1 MKLKLTNKEHKMKNE
16 NKLPYLQ
23 LYTDPTLNIMS
34 ELSMTARGLFI
45 TLICLTWNRRCEWIT
60 IEEAKRIASRHG
72 VTHRRFEMIK
82 NELIRYVGKDV
93 FIFRALQEMMEEAK
107 DLGIKNRNN
116 ALKRWRK
123 NNEYEMRT
131 QSNIDIDK
139 EVETELDLKKEI
151 DIH

>member
-1 MKLKLTNKEHKMKNE
+1 MKHE
-16 NKLPYLQ
+16 NTLPYLQ

-34 ELSMTARGLFI
+34 NMSMTTRGLFI

-60 IEEAKRIASRHG
+60 VEEAKRVASRHG
-72 VTHRRFEMIK
+72 VTHRRFTLVLK
-82 NELIRYVGKDV
+82 ELERYVSKDV
-93 FIFRALQEMMEEAK
+93 FIFRALEKMHQEAI

-116 ALKRWRK
+116 SLKRWRK
-123 NNEYEMRT
+123 AKEYEMRS

-139 EVETELDLKKEI
+139 EIETEVDLKKET